1 MPIPFMKSWKTLLKF
16 GVSLGLIFWLVERV
30 DWFVVGHILQR
41 VYLPFIG
48 VYIALQ
54 IAGNVISAAKWQYLT
69 GLRGTGTFSLRDGFF
84 AYLTGAFIN
93 NFLPSTVGGD
103 TYRVLWMSRTGAR
116 AQAFAVVFFDRITG
130 LAALFLFSAL
140 GLALLPWRILLEKPG
155 FIILSAIILSGTIV
169 ILSGLVLIR
178 KYFQIALVFL
188 KQLPWPRVSM
198 VIGQFQSFAE
208 YRPYALALSW
218 ASLFTLVGIGG
229 SNYFLFQ
236 SIGAELSLISFF
248 SAIFIAT
255 LVANIPISVN
265 NIGVKEWAYV
275 LFFGLVGVSAE
286 IAVTAALLSRLLQML
301 ISFLALPQYLKEKKA
316 TVVTTPPLA
325 SQF

>member
-1 MPIPFMKSWKTLLKF
+1 MKHWKTGLKVA
-16 GVSLGLIFWLVERV
+16 VSLGLVAWLIERV
-30 DWFVVGHILQR
+30 DWPTVRHILQG

-48 VYIALQ
+48 AYIALQ
-54 IAGNVISAAKWQYLT
+54 IVGNMISAAKWRYLAS
-69 GLRGTGTFSLRDGFF
+69 LQGTESFSLRDGFF

-116 AQAFAVVFFDRITG
+116 ASAFAVVFFDRITG

-140 GLALLPWRILLEKPG
+140 GLALLPWQLLLEKPG
-155 FIILSAIILSGTIV
+155 FIILTAIVLSGSIV
-169 ILSGLVLIR
+169 IISGLFLIR
-178 KYFQIALVFL
+178 KYFEIVTALL
-188 KQLPWPRVSM
+188 RQLPWPRILM
-198 VIGQFQSFAE
+198 VANQFQSFAE
-208 YRPYALALSW
+208 YRPYALALGW

-236 SIGAELSLISFF
+236 SIGAELSVISFL

-255 LVANIPISVN
+255 LVANIPISIN

-275 LFFGLVGVSAE
+275 FFFGLVGVSAE
-286 IAVTAALLSRLLQML
+286 VAVTAALLSRLLQML
-301 ISFLALPQYLKEKKA
+301 ISFLALPQYLKEKKV
-316 TVVTTPPLA
+316 TVVTAPPLT
-325 SQF
+325 SR

>member
-1 MPIPFMKSWKTLLKF
+1 MKHWKTLLKIS
-16 GVSLGLIFWLVERV
+16 VSLGLVLWLVERV
-30 DWFVVGHILQR
+30 DWLTVGHILER

-48 VYIALQ
+48 VYITLQ
-54 IAGNVISAAKWQYLT
+54 IVGNIISAAKWRYLA
-69 GLRGTGTFSLRDGFF
+69 GLQGTGTFSLQDGFF

-103 TYRVLWMSRTGAR
+103 TYRVLWMSRSGAR

-155 FIILSAIILSGTIV
+155 FIILSAIVLSGALI
-169 ILSGLVLIR
+169 ILSGLILIR
-178 KYFQIALVFL
+178 KYFQAVLSL
-188 KQLPWPRVSM
+188 LRQLPWPRISM
-198 VIGQFQSFAE
+198 VAEQFQSLAE
-208 YRPYALALSW
+208 YRPYALALGF

-236 SIGAELSLISFF
+236 SIGAELSVVAFL

-255 LVANIPISVN
+255 LVANIPISIN

-275 LFFGLVGVSAE
+275 FFFGLVGVSAE

-301 ISFLALPQYLKEKKA
+301 ISFLALPQYLKEKKV
-316 TVVTTPPLA
+316 TVVAAPPLA
-325 SQF
+325 SER